1 MFTGLIQ
8 GLGVIQA
15 IETQGDGARFRID
28 CPELI
33 PANWDLG
40 ASIAVAGCC
49 LTALDIDATGFS
61 ADLSGESLAKT
72 THGSRR
78 IGDALNLEPALRV
91 GDHLGGHY
99 VTGHVDGVAQVLAI
113 QSLDA
118 GNHRLEIQVP
128 KGFERFV
135 APKGSVTL
143 DGVSLTIN
151 DVEDQSD
158 QVADQG
164 TYFSVNIIPHTWAV
178 TTLGSLKVGDGLNF
192 EIDLLARYLDRLQA
206 FSELKRASNEV

>member
-8 GLGVIQA
+8 SLGTIQA

-28 CPELI
+28 CP
-33 PANWDLG
+33 DLAPDQWQTG

-49 LTALDIDATGFS
+49 LTALEINGHGFS

-72 THGSRR
+72 THGRR
-78 IGDALNLEPALRV
+78 QIGDALNLEVALKV

-99 VTGHVDGVAQVLAI
+99 VTGHVDGVAEVSAI
-113 QSLDA
+113 EALDA
-118 GNHRLEIQVP
+118 GNHRLNIKVP
-128 KGFERFV
+128 TGFEKFV

-151 DVEDQSD
+151 DVVDQ
-158 QVADQG
+158 ADQG
-164 TYFSVNIIPHTWAV
+164 AYFSVNIIPHTWAV
-178 TTLGSLKVGDGLNF
+178 TTLGSLNVGDGLNF
-192 EIDLLARYLDRLQA
+192 EIDLLARYLDRLMA
-206 FSELKRASNEV
+206 ASRQKASKQ

>member
-8 GLGVIQA
+8 GLGKIQA

-28 CPELI
+28 CPDLV
-33 PANWDLG
+33 PANWDTG
-40 ASIAVAGCC
+40 ASVSVAGCC

-72 THGSRR
+72 THGDRQV
-78 IGDALNLEPALRV
+78 GDALNLELALKV

-99 VTGHVDGVAQVLAI
+99 VTGHVDGVAQVLAVEA
-113 QSLDA
+113 LDA
-118 GNHRLEIQVP
+118 GNHRLDILVP
-128 KGFERFV
+128 AGFERFV

-151 DVEDQSD
+151 EVVDHAS
-158 QVADQG
+158 QG

-178 TTLGSLKVGDGLNF
+178 TTLGGLRADDGLNF
-192 EIDLLARYLDRLQA
+192 EIDLLARYLDRLM
-206 FSELKRASNEV
+206 KASQ